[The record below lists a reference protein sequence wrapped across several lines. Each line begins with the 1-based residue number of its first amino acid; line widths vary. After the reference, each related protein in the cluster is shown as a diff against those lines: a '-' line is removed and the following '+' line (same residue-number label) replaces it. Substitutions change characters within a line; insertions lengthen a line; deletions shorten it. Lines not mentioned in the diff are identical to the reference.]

1 MIENKIFWCIAN
13 LIATTI
19 EELVLVR
26 MFDIYSKRKRQNFII
41 YLLLFIVY
49 IVTIIKF
56 LRQF

>member
-26 MFDIYSKRKRQNFII
+26 MFDIYSKKKTEFYYILTFIYSNNDSTNF
-41 YLLLFIVY
+41 
-49 IVTIIKF
+49 
-56 LRQF
+56 

>member
-1 MIENKIFWCIAN
+1 MIENKIFWCIVN

-41 YLLLFIVY
+41 
-49 IVTIIKF
+49 
-56 LRQF
+56 

>member
-26 MFDIYSKRKRQNFII
+26 MFDIYS
-41 YLLLFIVY
+41 
-49 IVTIIKF
+49 IKF